1 MDRLEAM
8 SILLSAVEA
17 GSLSAAARQLGVP
30 LATVSRKV
38 SDLETHLRVRLLTR
52 SSRQLG
58 LTDAGRSYVAA
69 CRRILDDVSEAERTA
84 SGEYTSPKGELVI
97 TAPIVFGRLH
107 MLPVVGAF
115 LKAYPEIDIRMVLSD
130 RIVHLQDDHVDAALR
145 IGALPDSSLM
155 ALRLGMVRR
164 VVCASPIYLKARPAI
179 RQPRDLISHEC
190 ISFNYLGAADDWSFK
205 VDQADELI
213 RVRSR
218 LVVTTAEAAIDAAVS
233 GLGITRVLCYQIS
246 AARKAGLL
254 DVLLEDYE
262 RPPAPVSLVYP
273 GRGQLPLKLR
283 AFLDFAAPPLR
294 QALLQ

>member
-8 SILLSAVEA
+8 SILLTAVEA
-17 GSLSAAARQLGVP
+17 GSLSAAARRLGVP

-38 SDLETHLRVRLLTR
+38 ADLEEHLKVRLLTR
-52 SSRQLG
+52 SSRHLG
-58 LTDAGRSYVAA
+58 LTDAGRSYVVA
-69 CRRILDDVSEAERTA
+69 CRRILEAVSEAEKTA

-107 MLPVVGAF
+107 MLPIVGAF
-115 LKAYPEIDIRMVLSD
+115 LRAYPDIDIRMVLSD

-145 IGALPDSSLM
+145 IGELPDSSLM
-155 ALRLGMVRR
+155 ALRLGTVRH
-164 VVCASPIYLKARPAI
+164 VVCASPTYLKARPAI
-179 RQPRDLISHEC
+179 RQPSDLIAHAC
-190 ISFNYLGAADDWSFK
+190 ITFNSSGTADEWSFK
-205 VDQADELI
+205 VDKVDELI
-213 RVRSR
+213 QVRSR
-218 LVVTTAEAAIDAAVS
+218 LVVTTAEAAIDAAVG

-254 DVLLEDYE
+254 DVILDDFE
-262 RPPAPVSLVYP
+262 RPPAPVNLVYP
-273 GRGQLPLKLR
+273 GQGQLPLKLR